1 MKSTGRK
8 AASSALKDLPARS
21 VADVAGG
28 RTTTDGCASS
38 TRPSS
43 QKQPASDPSGGLP
56 GGVVISIIGVLIG

>member
-1 MKSTGRK
+1 MKSTVNE
-8 AASSALKDLPARS
+8 AAASALKDLPARN

-38 TRPSS
+38 TRPATE
-43 QKQPASDPSGGLP
+43 KQPASDPSGGLP

>member
-1 MKSTGRK
+1 MKSTVNE
-8 AASSALKDLPARS
+8 AAASALKDLPVRN

-38 TRPSS
+38 TRPATE
-43 QKQPASDPSGGLP
+43 KPPASDPSSGLP